1 MEGNREAR
9 SRSKHIAFKNTRVV
23 SVSNIQNN
31 IYLNGSDNQYP
42 NLHES
47 VMFASPTA
55 LKAHRIKSKFT
66 AGRGLK
72 MNGVK
77 IESKHQ
83 PSLNLKGHNIF
94 DLVENA
100 AQNTSSQRGVFMW
113 VGYEIKD
120 GEVKPSSYEVLD
132 FNMCRISKEDD
143 LENAGKIYYGD
154 FTKSKKVEKWFYPF
168 NNNQDVVLAQMY
180 NDFEIANKELKNKRE
195 FSLQTAVQN
204 YRGQVFFLNLD
215 KNLVYPTHTLHATFE
230 DAEVE
235 YMLTDYFNSN
245 IKGGFLGKKMIVYQG
260 IDREVWEEMD
270 KDIINWLGPDGA
282 EGVYTLGVDQAEKL
296 DDVIKI
302 IDVPTSYN
310 EKQFEQTLK
319 TVRNNIMGAFN
330 VLSVLIDTSD
340 SALFGTS
347 GEAYE
352 AAKKIQDDL
361 TEGDRNAIE
370 NMFYKIGLD
379 IEIIPLTAMDETVVE
394 NNTEII
400 EEVVEKVNEQTEQYE
415 QPTENKIKK
424 ESLFNRIKRVLWK

>member
-9 SRSKHIAFKNTRVV
+9 SRSRHVKFNNERKVV
-23 SVSNIQNN
+23 ISNKQNN
-31 IYLNGSDNQYP
+31 IYLNGEDNKYP
-42 NLHES
+42 NNHES

-55 LKAHRIKSKFT
+55 LKAYRIKSKFT

-72 MNGVK
+72 LNGVK
-77 IESKHQ
+77 IESKYQ
-83 PSLNLKGHNIF
+83 PSLNLKGHNVF
-94 DLVENA
+94 DLVENS
-100 AQNTSSQRGVFMW
+100 AQSTSSQRGVFMW
-113 VGYEIKD
+113 VGYGVKD
-120 GEVKPSSYEVLD
+120 GKIQPSSYEVLD

-154 FTKSKKVEKWFYPF
+154 FSKGKKVDKWFYPF
-168 NNNQDVVLAQMY
+168 NS
-180 NDFEIANKELKNKRE
+180 NKEVVKAQILRDFDIINEDIKEPKE
-195 FSLQTAVQN
+195 FELSYAIHN

-215 KNLVYPTHTLHATFE
+215 KNLVYPTHTLHATYE

-235 YMLTDYFNSN
+235 YMLSEYFNKN

-260 IDREVWEEMD
+260 IDKEIWKEMD
-270 KDIINWLGPDGA
+270 DDIIDWLGPEGS
-282 EGVYTLGVDQAEKL
+282 EGVYTLGVDQAESL
-296 DDVIKI
+296 DNVIKI

-340 SALFGTS
+340 KSLFGTS
-347 GEAYE
+347 GDAYE

-379 IEIIPLTAMDETVVE
+379 IEIIPLTALDETVTE
-394 NNTEII
+394 NDTEII
-400 EEVVEKVNEQTEQYE
+400 EEVAEEIVKEKEEDTT
-415 QPTENKIKK
+415 TENKTKK
-424 ESLFNRIKRVLWK
+424 ESLFNRLKRKLWK